1 VVYYS
6 LGTVGAYLL
15 WYQGVSKVPASI
27 AGAFTGIQ
35 PVSAVVLS
43 NLLLKEPMVWS
54 HWVGIGSVL
63 LDIVLMTQKASGSR
77 KKRWSFTS
85 MKKGGE
91 QAN

>member
-1 VVYYS
+1 MVYYG

-15 WYQGVSKVPASI
+15 WYQGVSKVPAST

-54 HWVGIGSVL
+54 YWLGIRCQ
-63 LDIVLMTQKASGSR
+63 DAICQQAQATEI
-77 KKRWSFTS
+77 
-85 MKKGGE
+85 GE
-91 QAN
+91 TRSLGDPRQHRQM